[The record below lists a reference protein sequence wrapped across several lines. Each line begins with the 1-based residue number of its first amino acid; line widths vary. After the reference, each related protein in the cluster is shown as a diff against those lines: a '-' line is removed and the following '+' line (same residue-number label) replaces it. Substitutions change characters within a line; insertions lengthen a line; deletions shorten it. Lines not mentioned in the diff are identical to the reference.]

1 MICPREVSHSSPYNK
16 YSPTVWRKAEYQ
28 ANTKMMSRRSIKN
41 ESFFML
47 LLLINDLCTTCSLK
61 SFFPTHCSAHAGYIH
76 DNALMLVHT
85 PLCMCTHICCA
96 NGPVQFL
103 SMHTP
108 FPTHPH
114 TLMHHMYM
122 WQNINTLM
130 VYTHTFK
137 CKVRVCPS
145 ELAFAHAF
153 YLIELFKQP
162 LILFSFI
169 SVPY

>member
-1 MICPREVSHSSPYNK
+1 MCKTLSSYTLPLSFSKKLFMYHNPCSTSHHSLCFSYSSMTYVPLEALSHFSPHTVQLTQVTSMKMPSCWFTHPY
-16 YSPTVWRKAEYQ
+16 A
-28 ANTKMMSRRSIKN
+28 
-41 ESFFML
+41 
-47 LLLINDLCTTCSLK
+47 
-61 SFFPTHCSAHAGYIH
+61 
-76 DNALMLVHT
+76 
-85 PLCMCTHICCA
+85 CTHICCA

-114 TLMHHMYM
+114 TLMHHIYM

-137 CKVRVCPS
+137 CKVCVCPS
-145 ELAFAHAF
+145 ELAFAHAL